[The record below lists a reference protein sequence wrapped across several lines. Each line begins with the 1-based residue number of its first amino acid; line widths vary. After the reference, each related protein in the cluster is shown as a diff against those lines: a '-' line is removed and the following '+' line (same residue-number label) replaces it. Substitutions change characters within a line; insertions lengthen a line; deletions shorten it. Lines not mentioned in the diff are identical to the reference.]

1 MTEKTELPLFPL
13 HTVLFPGGPV
23 PLRVFETRYLDMVS
37 SCLKGEGDFGV
48 ILIEEGSETGPVS
61 LHETGTVARIRDWY
75 QGSDGILG
83 LTVVG
88 ERRFR
93 LQSVARQHDGLNVAR
108 VALAQPEARVSLPSQ
123 YRTLAQVLEG
133 IFDNLGHHYEAVGKD
148 FADSAWVSFRLA
160 EILPITLEQKQRCL
174 ELDDPLER
182 LDFIWPL
189 LESLWART
197 DDDS

>member
-1 MTEKTELPLFPL
+1 MATLVDIVVAGILDHLEVSRSPAPPRGPTRRSNSGARHVFEPVPDPATLLRRREPAGMTEKTELPLFPL

-108 VALAQPEARVSLPSQ
+108 VRTRCPSLPKW
-123 YRTLAQVLEG
+123 LAL
-133 IFDNLGHHYEAVGKD
+133 
-148 FADSAWVSFRLA
+148 
-160 EILPITLEQKQRCL
+160 
-174 ELDDPLER
+174 
-182 LDFIWPL
+182 
-189 LESLWART
+189 
-197 DDDS
+197 